1 MNKSLTQ
8 VLKKETAAIILAGGT
23 ARRLADKRPPGG
35 KAECIIGG
43 QSLLSIVSGALVPV
57 ARLILVVGGE
67 LPKVSSQE
75 LVPIRHI
82 PDHQPGSGPLA
93 AVRDGLRWIWHEH
106 SRSLPQFVILSAC
119 DLPSIKSSLVSE
131 MVDRFPQDE
140 LSTRWVIPEVG
151 KRLQYLFS
159 VCRPTILQ
167 PLDSFLRLVVVT
179 FVVLFNIFRSM
190 NQRVF
195 TSYQMPSG
203 GQLIQMLM
211 PAVTLILQLISPF
224 TPVTLHIDS
233 RDALYSCQRV

>member
-1 MNKSLTQ
+1 MNKSFTQ
-8 VLKKETAAIILAGGT
+8 VPKEETAAIILAGGT

-57 ARLILVVGGE
+57 THLILVVGGDP
-67 LPKVSSQE
+67 PKVSSQE

-106 SRSLPQFVILSAC
+106 SKSLPQFVILSAC
-119 DLPSIKSSLVSE
+119 DLPSIKPSLVSE

-167 PLDSFLRLVVVT
+167 PLDSFFAAGGRD
-179 FVVLFNIFRSM
+179 FRSFV
-190 NQRVF
+190 QYLQEHES
-195 TSYQMPSG
+195 TSIYVISDAIWRTIDPNAHAGSD
-203 GQLIQMLM
+203 IDT
-211 PAVTLILQLISPF
+211 PADL
-224 TPVTLHIDS
+224 
-233 RDALYSCQRV
+233 ALYSGDASH

>member
-1 MNKSLTQ
+1 VNKSFTQ
-8 VLKKETAAIILAGGT
+8 VSKQETAAIILAGGT

-57 ARLILVVGGE
+57 TRLILVVGGDQ
-67 LPKVSSQE
+67 PKVSSQE

-106 SRSLPQFVILSAC
+106 SKSLPQFIILSAC
-119 DLPSIKSSLVSE
+119 DLPSIKPSLVSE

-167 PLDSFLRLVVVT
+167 PLDSFFAAGGRD
-179 FVVLFNIFRSM
+179 FRSFV
-190 NQRVF
+190 QYLQEHES
-195 TSYQMPSG
+195 TSIHVISDAIWRTIDPNAHAGSD
-203 GQLIQMLM
+203 IDT
-211 PAVTLILQLISPF
+211 PADL
-224 TPVTLHIDS
+224 
-233 RDALYSCQRV
+233 ALYSGDASH

>member
-1 MNKSLTQ
+1 MNKSFTQ
-8 VLKKETAAIILAGGT
+8 VSKQETAAIILAGGT

-43 QSLLSIVSGALVPV
+43 QSLLSLVSGALVPV
-57 ARLILVVGGE
+57 TRLILVVGGDQ
-67 LPKVSSQE
+67 PKVSSQE

-106 SRSLPQFVILSAC
+106 TKSLPQFVILSAC
-119 DLPSIKSSLVSE
+119 DLPSIKPSLVSE

-167 PLDSFLRLVVVT
+167 PLDSFFAAGGRD
-179 FVVLFNIFRSM
+179 FRSFV
-190 NQRVF
+190 QYLQEHES
-195 TSYQMPSG
+195 TSIHVISDAIWRTIDPNAHAGSD
-203 GQLIQMLM
+203 IDT
-211 PAVTLILQLISPF
+211 PADL
-224 TPVTLHIDS
+224 
-233 RDALYSCQRV
+233 ALYSGDASH

>member
-1 MNKSLTQ
+1 MNKSFTQ
-8 VLKKETAAIILAGGT
+8 VPKEETAAIILAGGT

-43 QSLLSIVSGALVPV
+43 KSLLSIVSGALVPV
-57 ARLILVVGGE
+57 THLILVVGGDP
-67 LPKVSSQE
+67 PKVSSQE

-106 SRSLPQFVILSAC
+106 SKSLPQFVILSAC
-119 DLPSIKSSLVSE
+119 DLPSIKPSLVSE

-167 PLDSFLRLVVVT
+167 PLDSFFAAGGRD
-179 FVVLFNIFRSM
+179 FRSFV
-190 NQRVF
+190 QYLQEHES
-195 TSYQMPSG
+195 TSIYVISDAIWRTIDPNAHAGSD
-203 GQLIQMLM
+203 IDT
-211 PAVTLILQLISPF
+211 PADL
-224 TPVTLHIDS
+224 
-233 RDALYSCQRV
+233 ALYTGDASH

>member
-1 MNKSLTQ
+1 MNKSFTQ
-8 VLKKETAAIILAGGT
+8 VPKEETAAIILAGGT

-57 ARLILVVGGE
+57 THLILVVGGDP
-67 LPKVSSQE
+67 PKVSSQE

-106 SRSLPQFVILSAC
+106 SKSLPQFVILSAC
-119 DLPSIKSSLVSE
+119 DLPSIKPSLVSE

-167 PLDSFLRLVVVT
+167 PLDSFFAAGGRD
-179 FVVLFNIFRSM
+179 FRSFV
-190 NQRVF
+190 QYLKEHES
-195 TSYQMPSG
+195 TSIYVISDAIWRTIDPNAHAGSD
-203 GQLIQMLM
+203 IDT
-211 PAVTLILQLISPF
+211 PADL
-224 TPVTLHIDS
+224 
-233 RDALYSCQRV
+233 ALYNGDASH

>member
-1 MNKSLTQ
+1 MNKSFTQ
-8 VLKKETAAIILAGGT
+8 VPKEETAAIILAGGT

-57 ARLILVVGGE
+57 THLILVVGGDP
-67 LPKVSSQE
+67 PKVSSQE

-106 SRSLPQFVILSAC
+106 SKSLPQFVILSAC
-119 DLPSIKSSLVSE
+119 DLPSIKPSLVSE

-159 VCRPTILQ
+159 VCRPTILH
-167 PLDSFLRLVVVT
+167 PLDSF
-179 FVVLFNIFRSM
+179 FA
-190 NQRVF
+190 
-195 TSYQMPSG
+195 SG
-203 GQLIQMLM
+203 GRDFQSFVQYLQKLESTSIYVISDAIWRTIDPHAHAGSDIDT
-211 PAVTLILQLISPF
+211 PADLAMYTG
-224 TPVTLHIDS
+224 
-233 RDALYSCQRV
+233 DASH

>member
-1 MNKSLTQ
+1 MNKSFTQ
-8 VLKKETAAIILAGGT
+8 VSKQETAAIILAGGT

-57 ARLILVVGGE
+57 TRLIIVVGGDQ
-67 LPKVSSQE
+67 PKVSSQE

-106 SRSLPQFVILSAC
+106 SKSLPQFVILSAC
-119 DLPSIKSSLVSE
+119 DLPSIKPSLVSE

-159 VCRPTILQ
+159 VCRPTILH
-167 PLDSFLRLVVVT
+167 PLDSF
-179 FVVLFNIFRSM
+179 FA
-190 NQRVF
+190 
-195 TSYQMPSG
+195 SG
-203 GQLIQMLM
+203 GRDFQSFVQYLQKLESTSIYVISDAIWRTIDPHAHAGSDIDT
-211 PAVTLILQLISPF
+211 PADLAMYTG
-224 TPVTLHIDS
+224 
-233 RDALYSCQRV
+233 DASH

>member
-1 MNKSLTQ
+1 VNKSFTQ
-8 VLKKETAAIILAGGT
+8 VPKEETAAIILAGGT

-43 QSLLSIVSGALVPV
+43 QSLLSIVSGDLVPV
-57 ARLILVVGGE
+57 THLILVVGGDP
-67 LPKVSSQE
+67 PKVSSQE

-106 SRSLPQFVILSAC
+106 SKSLPQFVILSAC
-119 DLPSIKSSLVSE
+119 DLPSIKPSLVSE

-167 PLDSFLRLVVVT
+167 PLDSFFAAGGRD
-179 FVVLFNIFRSM
+179 FRSFV
-190 NQRVF
+190 QYLQEHES
-195 TSYQMPSG
+195 TSIYVISDAIWRTIDPNAHAGSD
-203 GQLIQMLM
+203 IDT
-211 PAVTLILQLISPF
+211 PADL
-224 TPVTLHIDS
+224 
-233 RDALYSCQRV
+233 ALYNGDASH

>member
-1 MNKSLTQ
+1 VNKSFTQ
-8 VLKKETAAIILAGGT
+8 VSKQETAAIILAGGT

-57 ARLILVVGGE
+57 TRLILVVGGDQ
-67 LPKVSSQE
+67 PKVSSQE

-106 SRSLPQFVILSAC
+106 SKSLPQFVILSAC
-119 DLPSIKSSLVSE
+119 DLPSIKPSLVSE

-167 PLDSFLRLVVVT
+167 PLDSFFAAGGRD
-179 FVVLFNIFRSM
+179 FRSFV
-190 NQRVF
+190 QYLQEHES
-195 TSYQMPSG
+195 TSIHVISDAIWRTIDPNAHAGSD
-203 GQLIQMLM
+203 IDT
-211 PAVTLILQLISPF
+211 PADL
-224 TPVTLHIDS
+224 
-233 RDALYSCQRV
+233 ALYSGDASH

>member
-1 MNKSLTQ
+1 MNKSFTQ
-8 VLKKETAAIILAGGT
+8 VPKEETAAIILAGGT

-57 ARLILVVGGE
+57 THLILVVGGDP
-67 LPKVSSQE
+67 PKVSSQE

-106 SRSLPQFVILSAC
+106 SKSLPQFVILSAC
-119 DLPSIKSSLVSE
+119 DLPSIKPSLVSE

-167 PLDSFLRLVVVT
+167 PLDSFFAAGGRD
-179 FVVLFNIFRSM
+179 FRSFV
-190 NQRVF
+190 QYLQEHES
-195 TSYQMPSG
+195 TSIYVISDAIWRTIDPNAHAGSD
-203 GQLIQMLM
+203 IDT
-211 PAVTLILQLISPF
+211 PADL
-224 TPVTLHIDS
+224 
-233 RDALYSCQRV
+233 ALYNGDASH

>member
-119 DLPSIKSSLVSE
+119 DLPSIKPSLVSE

-167 PLDSFLRLVVVT
+167 PLDSFFAAGGRD
-179 FVVLFNIFRSM
+179 FRSFV
-190 NQRVF
+190 QYLQEHES
-195 TSYQMPSG
+195 TSIHVISDAIWRTIDPNAHAGSD
-203 GQLIQMLM
+203 IDT
-211 PAVTLILQLISPF
+211 PADL
-224 TPVTLHIDS
+224 
-233 RDALYSCQRV
+233 ALYSGDASH

>member
-1 MNKSLTQ
+1 VNKSFTHVSKQ
-8 VLKKETAAIILAGGT
+8 ETAAIILAGGT

-57 ARLILVVGGE
+57 TRLILVVGGDQ
-67 LPKVSSQE
+67 PKVSSQE
-75 LVPIRHI
+75 LVPICHI

-106 SRSLPQFVILSAC
+106 SKSLPQFVILSAC
-119 DLPSIKSSLVSE
+119 DLPSIKPSLVSE

-167 PLDSFLRLVVVT
+167 PLDSFFAAGGRD
-179 FVVLFNIFRSM
+179 FRSFV
-190 NQRVF
+190 QYLQEHES
-195 TSYQMPSG
+195 TSIHVISDVIWRTIDPKAHAGSD
-203 GQLIQMLM
+203 IDT
-211 PAVTLILQLISPF
+211 PADL
-224 TPVTLHIDS
+224 
-233 RDALYSCQRV
+233 ALYSGDASH

>member
-1 MNKSLTQ
+1 MNKSFTQ
-8 VLKKETAAIILAGGT
+8 VSKQETAAIILAGGT

-57 ARLILVVGGE
+57 TRLILVVGGDQ
-67 LPKVSSQE
+67 PKVSSQE

-106 SRSLPQFVILSAC
+106 SKSLPQFVILSAC
-119 DLPSIKSSLVSE
+119 DLPSIKPSLVSE

-167 PLDSFLRLVVVT
+167 PLDSFFAAGGRD
-179 FVVLFNIFRSM
+179 FRSFV
-190 NQRVF
+190 QYLQEHES
-195 TSYQMPSG
+195 TSIHVISDAIWRTIDPNAHAGSD
-203 GQLIQMLM
+203 IDT
-211 PAVTLILQLISPF
+211 PADL
-224 TPVTLHIDS
+224 
-233 RDALYSCQRV
+233 ALYSGDASH

>member
-1 MNKSLTQ
+1 MNKSFTQ
-8 VLKKETAAIILAGGT
+8 VSKQETAAIIVAGGT

-57 ARLILVVGGE
+57 TRLILVVGGE

-106 SRSLPQFVILSAC
+106 SNSLPQFVVLSAC
-119 DLPSIKSSLVSE
+119 DLPSIKPSLVSE

-167 PLDSFLRLVVVT
+167 PLDSFFAAGGRD
-179 FVVLFNIFRSM
+179 FRSFV
-190 NQRVF
+190 QYLQEHES
-195 TSYQMPSG
+195 TSIHVISDAIWRTIDPNAHAGSD
-203 GQLIQMLM
+203 IDT
-211 PAVTLILQLISPF
+211 PADL
-224 TPVTLHIDS
+224 
-233 RDALYSCQRV
+233 ALYSGDASH

>member
-1 MNKSLTQ
+1 VNKSFTQ
-8 VLKKETAAIILAGGT
+8 VSKQETAAIIVAGGT

-57 ARLILVVGGE
+57 TRLILVVGGE
-67 LPKVSSQE
+67 LPKVPSQE

-106 SRSLPQFVILSAC
+106 SKSLPQFIILSAC
-119 DLPSIKSSLVSE
+119 DLPSIEPSLVSE

-167 PLDSFLRLVVVT
+167 PLDSFFAAGGRD
-179 FVVLFNIFRSM
+179 FRSFV
-190 NQRVF
+190 QYLQEHES
-195 TSYQMPSG
+195 TSIHVISDAIWRTIDPNAHAGSD
-203 GQLIQMLM
+203 IDT
-211 PAVTLILQLISPF
+211 PADL
-224 TPVTLHIDS
+224 
-233 RDALYSCQRV
+233 ALYSGDASH

>member
-1 MNKSLTQ
+1 MSKSSAKVQ
-8 VLKKETAAIILAGGT
+8 KEEKAAIILAGGT
-23 ARRLADKRPPGG
+23 ARRLADKRPRGG

-43 QSLLSIVSGALVPV
+43 KSLLSIVSGALVPV
-57 ARLILVVGGE
+57 TRLILVVGGDQ
-67 LPKVSSQE
+67 PKVSSQE

-106 SRSLPQFVILSAC
+106 SKSLPQFVILSAC
-119 DLPSIKSSLVSE
+119 DLPSIKPSLVSE

-167 PLDSFLRLVVVT
+167 PLDSFFAAGGRD
-179 FVVLFNIFRSM
+179 FRSFV
-190 NQRVF
+190 QYLQEHES
-195 TSYQMPSG
+195 TSIHVISDAIWRTIDPNAHAGSD
-203 GQLIQMLM
+203 IDT
-211 PAVTLILQLISPF
+211 PADL
-224 TPVTLHIDS
+224 
-233 RDALYSCQRV
+233 ALYSGDASH

>member
-1 MNKSLTQ
+1 MNKSFTQ
-8 VLKKETAAIILAGGT
+8 VSKQETAAIILAGGT

-57 ARLILVVGGE
+57 TRLILVVGGDQ
-67 LPKVSSQE
+67 PKVSSQE

-106 SRSLPQFVILSAC
+106 SKSLPQFIILSAC
-119 DLPSIKSSLVSE
+119 DLPSIKPSLVSE

-167 PLDSFLRLVVVT
+167 PLDSFFAAGGRD
-179 FVVLFNIFRSM
+179 FRSFV
-190 NQRVF
+190 QYLQEHES
-195 TSYQMPSG
+195 TSIHVISDAIWRTIDPNAHAGSD
-203 GQLIQMLM
+203 IDT
-211 PAVTLILQLISPF
+211 PADL
-224 TPVTLHIDS
+224 
-233 RDALYSCQRV
+233 ALYSGDASH

>member
-1 MNKSLTQ
+1 VNKSFTQ
-8 VLKKETAAIILAGGT
+8 VSSQETAAIILAGGT
-23 ARRLADKRPPGG
+23 ARRLADQRPPGG

-57 ARLILVVGGE
+57 THLILVVGGDP
-67 LPKVSSQE
+67 PKVSSQE

-106 SRSLPQFVILSAC
+106 SKSLPQFVILSAC
-119 DLPSIKSSLVSE
+119 DLPSIKPSLVSE

-167 PLDSFLRLVVVT
+167 PLDSFFAAGGRD
-179 FVVLFNIFRSM
+179 FRSFV
-190 NQRVF
+190 QYLQEHES
-195 TSYQMPSG
+195 TSIHVISDAIWRTIDPNAHAGSD
-203 GQLIQMLM
+203 IDT
-211 PAVTLILQLISPF
+211 PADL
-224 TPVTLHIDS
+224 
-233 RDALYSCQRV
+233 ALYSGDASH

>member
-23 ARRLADKRPPGG
+23 ARRLAEKRPPGG

-119 DLPSIKSSLVSE
+119 DLPSIKPSLVSE

-167 PLDSFLRLVVVT
+167 PLDSFFAAGGRD
-179 FVVLFNIFRSM
+179 FRSFV
-190 NQRVF
+190 QYLQEHES
-195 TSYQMPSG
+195 TSIHVISDAIWRTIDPNAHAGSD
-203 GQLIQMLM
+203 IDT
-211 PAVTLILQLISPF
+211 PADL
-224 TPVTLHIDS
+224 
-233 RDALYSCQRV
+233 ALYSGDASH

>member
-1 MNKSLTQ
+1 MNKSFTQ
-8 VLKKETAAIILAGGT
+8 VSKQETAAIILAGGT

-57 ARLILVVGGE
+57 TRLIIVVGGDQ
-67 LPKVSSQE
+67 PKVSSQE

-106 SRSLPQFVILSAC
+106 SKSLPQFVILSAC
-119 DLPSIKSSLVSE
+119 DLPSIKPSLVSE

-167 PLDSFLRLVVVT
+167 PLDSFFAAGGRD
-179 FVVLFNIFRSM
+179 FRSFV
-190 NQRVF
+190 QYLQEHES
-195 TSYQMPSG
+195 TSIHVISDAIWRTIDPNAHAGSD
-203 GQLIQMLM
+203 IDT
-211 PAVTLILQLISPF
+211 PADL
-224 TPVTLHIDS
+224 
-233 RDALYSCQRV
+233 ALYSGDASH

>member
-57 ARLILVVGGE
+57 TRLILVVGGE

-119 DLPSIKSSLVSE
+119 DLPSIKPSLVSE

-167 PLDSFLRLVVVT
+167 PLDSFFAAGGRD
-179 FVVLFNIFRSM
+179 FRSFV
-190 NQRVF
+190 QYLQEHES
-195 TSYQMPSG
+195 TSIHVISDAIWRTIDPNAHAGSD
-203 GQLIQMLM
+203 IDT
-211 PAVTLILQLISPF
+211 PADL
-224 TPVTLHIDS
+224 
-233 RDALYSCQRV
+233 ALYSGDASH

>member
-1 MNKSLTQ
+1 MNKSFTQ
-8 VLKKETAAIILAGGT
+8 VPKEETAAIILAAGT

-57 ARLILVVGGE
+57 THLILVVGGDP
-67 LPKVSSQE
+67 PKVSSQE

-106 SRSLPQFVILSAC
+106 SKSLPQFVILSAC
-119 DLPSIKSSLVSE
+119 DLPSIKPSLVSE

-167 PLDSFLRLVVVT
+167 PLDSFFAAGGRD
-179 FVVLFNIFRSM
+179 FRSFV
-190 NQRVF
+190 QYLQEHES
-195 TSYQMPSG
+195 TSIYVISDAIWRTIDPNAHAGSD
-203 GQLIQMLM
+203 IDT
-211 PAVTLILQLISPF
+211 PADL
-224 TPVTLHIDS
+224 
-233 RDALYSCQRV
+233 ALYTGDASH

>member
-1 MNKSLTQ
+1 VNKSFTQ
-8 VLKKETAAIILAGGT
+8 VPKEETAAIILAGGT

-57 ARLILVVGGE
+57 THLILVVGGDP
-67 LPKVSSQE
+67 PKVSSQE

-106 SRSLPQFVILSAC
+106 SKSLPQFVILSAC
-119 DLPSIKSSLVSE
+119 DLPSIKPSLVSE

-167 PLDSFLRLVVVT
+167 PLDSFFAAGGRD
-179 FVVLFNIFRSM
+179 FRSFV
-190 NQRVF
+190 QYLQEHES
-195 TSYQMPSG
+195 TSIYVISDAIWRTIDPNAHAGSD
-203 GQLIQMLM
+203 IDT
-211 PAVTLILQLISPF
+211 PADL
-224 TPVTLHIDS
+224 
-233 RDALYSCQRV
+233 ALYNGDASH

>member
-1 MNKSLTQ
+1 MNKSFTQ
-8 VLKKETAAIILAGGT
+8 VPKEETAAIILAGGT

-57 ARLILVVGGE
+57 THLILVVGGDP
-67 LPKVSSQE
+67 PKVSSQE

-106 SRSLPQFVILSAC
+106 SKSLPQFVILSAC
-119 DLPSIKSSLVSE
+119 DLPSIKPSLVSE

-167 PLDSFLRLVVVT
+167 PLDSFFAAGGRD
-179 FVVLFNIFRSM
+179 FRSFV
-190 NQRVF
+190 QYLQEHES
-195 TSYQMPSG
+195 TSIYVISDAIWRTIDPNAHAGSD
-203 GQLIQMLM
+203 IDT
-211 PAVTLILQLISPF
+211 PADL
-224 TPVTLHIDS
+224 
-233 RDALYSCQRV
+233 ALYNSDASH

>member
-1 MNKSLTQ
+1 MNKSFTQ
-8 VLKKETAAIILAGGT
+8 VSKQETAAIILAGGT

-57 ARLILVVGGE
+57 TRLIIVVGGDQ
-67 LPKVSSQE
+67 PKVSSQE

-106 SRSLPQFVILSAC
+106 SKSLPQFVILSAC
-119 DLPSIKSSLVSE
+119 DLPSIKPSLVSE
-131 MVDRFPQDE
+131 MVARFPQDE

-167 PLDSFLRLVVVT
+167 PLDSFFAAGGRD
-179 FVVLFNIFRSM
+179 FRSFV
-190 NQRVF
+190 QYLQEHES
-195 TSYQMPSG
+195 TSIHVISDAIWRTIDPNAHAGSD
-203 GQLIQMLM
+203 IDT
-211 PAVTLILQLISPF
+211 PADL
-224 TPVTLHIDS
+224 
-233 RDALYSCQRV
+233 ALYSGDASH

>member
-1 MNKSLTQ
+1 MNKSFTQ
-8 VLKKETAAIILAGGT
+8 VSKQETAAIILAGGT

-57 ARLILVVGGE
+57 TRLILVVGGE

-119 DLPSIKSSLVSE
+119 DLPSIKPSLVSE

-167 PLDSFLRLVVVT
+167 PLDSFFAAGGRD
-179 FVVLFNIFRSM
+179 FRSFV
-190 NQRVF
+190 QYLQEHES
-195 TSYQMPSG
+195 TSIHVISDAIWRTIDPNAHAGSD
-203 GQLIQMLM
+203 IDT
-211 PAVTLILQLISPF
+211 PADL
-224 TPVTLHIDS
+224 
-233 RDALYSCQRV
+233 ALYSGDASH

>member
-57 ARLILVVGGE
+57 TRLILVVGGE

-93 AVRDGLRWIWHEH
+93 AIRDGLRWIWHEH

-119 DLPSIKSSLVSE
+119 DLPSIKPSLVSE

-167 PLDSFLRLVVVT
+167 PLDSFFAAGGRD
-179 FVVLFNIFRSM
+179 FRSFV
-190 NQRVF
+190 QYLQEHES
-195 TSYQMPSG
+195 TSIHVISDAIWRTIDPNAHAGSD
-203 GQLIQMLM
+203 IDT
-211 PAVTLILQLISPF
+211 PADL
-224 TPVTLHIDS
+224 
-233 RDALYSCQRV
+233 ALYSGDASH

>member
-1 MNKSLTQ
+1 MNKSFTQ
-8 VLKKETAAIILAGGT
+8 VLKQETAAIILAGGT

-57 ARLILVVGGE
+57 TRLILVVGGDQ
-67 LPKVSSQE
+67 PKVSSQE

-106 SRSLPQFVILSAC
+106 SKSLPQFVILSAC
-119 DLPSIKSSLVSE
+119 DLPSIKPSLVSE

-167 PLDSFLRLVVVT
+167 PLDSFFAAGGRD
-179 FVVLFNIFRSM
+179 FRSFV
-190 NQRVF
+190 QYLQEHES
-195 TSYQMPSG
+195 TSIHVISDAIWRTIDPNAHAGSD
-203 GQLIQMLM
+203 IDT
-211 PAVTLILQLISPF
+211 PADL
-224 TPVTLHIDS
+224 
-233 RDALYSCQRV
+233 ALYSGDASH

>member
-1 MNKSLTQ
+1 MNKSFTQ
-8 VLKKETAAIILAGGT
+8 VPKEETAAIILAGGT

-57 ARLILVVGGE
+57 THLILVVGGDP
-67 LPKVSSQE
+67 PKVSSQE

-106 SRSLPQFVILSAC
+106 SKSLPQFVILSAC
-119 DLPSIKSSLVSE
+119 DLPSIKPSLVSE

-167 PLDSFLRLVVVT
+167 PLDSFFAAGGRD
-179 FVVLFNIFRSM
+179 FRSFV
-190 NQRVF
+190 QYLQEHES
-195 TSYQMPSG
+195 TSIYVISDAIWRTIDPHAHAGSD
-203 GQLIQMLM
+203 IDT
-211 PAVTLILQLISPF
+211 PADL
-224 TPVTLHIDS
+224 
-233 RDALYSCQRV
+233 ALYNGDASH

>member
-1 MNKSLTQ
+1 MNKSFTQ
-8 VLKKETAAIILAGGT
+8 VSKQETAAIILAGGT

-57 ARLILVVGGE
+57 TRLILVVGGDQ
-67 LPKVSSQE
+67 PKVSSQE

-106 SRSLPQFVILSAC
+106 SKSLPQFVILSAC
-119 DLPSIKSSLVSE
+119 DLPSIKPSLVSE

-167 PLDSFLRLVVVT
+167 PLDSFFAAGGRD
-179 FVVLFNIFRSM
+179 FRSFV
-190 NQRVF
+190 QYLQEHES
-195 TSYQMPSG
+195 TSIHVISDAIWRTIDPNAHAGSDIDTPADLALCSG
-203 GQLIQMLM
+203 
-211 PAVTLILQLISPF
+211 
-224 TPVTLHIDS
+224 
-233 RDALYSCQRV
+233 DASH